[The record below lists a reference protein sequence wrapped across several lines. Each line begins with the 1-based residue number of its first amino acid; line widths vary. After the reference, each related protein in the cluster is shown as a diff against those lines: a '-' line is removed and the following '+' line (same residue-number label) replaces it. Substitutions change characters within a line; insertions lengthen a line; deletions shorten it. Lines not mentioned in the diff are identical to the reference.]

1 MIWVSP
7 YNDLQIIA
15 GQGTIAAEVLQDLK
29 DIDAMF
35 VTVGGG
41 GLISGIGTYLKSM
54 SPKTKIVGC
63 LPENSAEMYESIKS
77 GTFVDSHNLDTISDG
92 SGGAFEQGSIT
103 YDICK
108 EVVDEFILVS
118 EDEIKQSIKL
128 MIDAHH
134 KIIEG
139 AAGVAL
145 ASFLKKKDNYA
156 GKNVVILLCGAN
168 IATEK
173 LKEIL

>member
-1 MIWVSP
+1 MS
-7 YNDLQIIA
+7 L
-15 GQGTIAAEVLQDLK
+15 
-29 DIDAMF
+29 IDC
-35 VTVGGG
+35 
-41 GLISGIGTYLKSM
+41 LISSSETRI
-54 SPKTKIVGC
+54 
-63 LPENSAEMYESIKS
+63 NSAEMYESIKS

-145 ASFLKKKDNYA
+145 ASFLKK
-156 GKNVVILLCGAN
+156 
-168 IATEK
+168 
-173 LKEIL
+173 

>member
-1 MIWVSP
+1 MKNSFRP
-7 YNDLQIIA
+7 FYCCDKFLSRCA
-15 GQGTIAAEVLQDLK
+15 CYTLEL
-29 DIDAMF
+29 
-35 VTVGGG
+35 
-41 GLISGIGTYLKSM
+41 LIKY
-54 SPKTKIVGC
+54 
-63 LPENSAEMYESIKS
+63 
-77 GTFVDSHNLDTISDG
+77 LDTISDG